1 MAAYPGFAFS
11 GTIPRTR
18 PLAPLTPASRGGVK
32 LAPDK
37 DALEL
42 EQAELFVY

>member
-1 MAAYPGFAFS
+1 MAS
-11 GTIPRTR
+11 G
-18 PLAPLTPASRGGVK
+18 ASRGGVK
-32 LAPDK
+32 LAPGK